1 MCRIIFA
8 ITAFILVSGTTLAGA
23 SSFSHLQIQGN
34 DRTKNAAKAV
44 TSSPPAGGGTQS
56 KQEVSQSAKLDANTQ
71 VPPKESKDSGGRGYQ
86 KTVLSDYEFWL
97 SLEILIFGFAV
108 VAVQYLLL
116 KNAKVTA
123 EEALR
128 VYAVTLIIIGTLFA
142 ITAGFD
148 SNQIAPAM
156 GLFGTIAGY
165 LLGRRTAQSGTPGPG
180 PASRS
185 S

>member
-1 MCRIIFA
+1 MCRPICA

-23 SSFSHLQIQGN
+23 SLQIQGK
-34 DRTKNAAKAV
+34 DRTKNPATAV
-44 TSSPPAGGGTQS
+44 TSSPPAEGATQS
-56 KQEVSQSAKLDANTQ
+56 KQELSRPAKLDANTQ
-71 VPPKESKDSGGRGYQ
+71 VPPKESKDDGRKGYQ

-108 VAVQYLLL
+108 IAVQYLLL

-123 EEALR
+123 EESLR

-165 LLGRRTAQSGTPGPG
+165 LLGRRTAQGGTPSPG
-180 PASRS
+180 PESRGS
-185 S
+185 